1 MAIGKFQI
9 VSNTIGH
16 IVAYE
21 VSEEVYLKSYARYYH
36 EWVNGTVVKFPAID
50 NRHNALTRYLGLML
64 TAYFRLR
71 PVGYAFRAPFV
82 MRLEQPRACFEPD
95 IQILL
100 TRNKHRLTE
109 SLITGPADIAI
120 EIVGQE
126 SQQRD
131 YAEKTYAYERG
142 GVSEYWIIDPLRKE
156 CRFYV
161 ANKKQA
167 FVLQEVDEIYITPRL
182 PGLIL
187 HLPTLWED
195 PLPGAVGDMV
205 RDMLQ
210 IHDEETA
217 ANGNKPPTKE
227 RK

>member
-1 MAIGKFQI
+1 MTIGKFQI

-16 IVAYE
+16 IVAYD
-21 VSEEVYLKSYARYYH
+21 VSEEVYLKSYARFYH

-50 NRHNALTRYLGLML
+50 NRHNAIARYLGLML
-64 TAYFRLR
+64 SAYFRLR
-71 PVGYAFRAPFV
+71 PVGYALRAPFV
-82 MRLEQPRACFEPD
+82 MRLEQLRACFEPD
-95 IQILL
+95 IQILF
-100 TRNKHRLTE
+100 TRNKHRLSE

-120 EIVGQE
+120 EVVGEE
-126 SQQRD
+126 SQSRD
-131 YAEKTYAYERG
+131 YAEKLYAYERG
-142 GVSEYWIIDPLRKE
+142 GVAEYWIIDPLRKE

-167 FVLQEVDEIYITPRL
+167 YVLQEVDNVYATPLL
-182 PGLIL
+182 PGFNL
-187 HLPTLWED
+187 HVPTLWED

-210 IHDEETA
+210 IPKEEATVNA
-217 ANGNKPPTKE
+217 KPPTQE

>member
-1 MAIGKFQI
+1 MTIGKFQI

-16 IVAYE
+16 IVAYD
-21 VSEEVYLKSYARYYH
+21 VSEEVYLKNYARFYH
-36 EWVNGTVVKFPAID
+36 EWVNGTVVKFPTAD
-50 NRHNALTRYLGLML
+50 NRHNAIARYLGLML
-64 TAYFRLR
+64 SAYFRLR

-82 MRLEQPRACFEPD
+82 MRLEELRACFEPD
-95 IQILL
+95 IQVLF
-100 TRNKHRLTE
+100 TRNKNRLTE
-109 SLITGPADIAI
+109 SLITGPSDIAI
-120 EIVGQE
+120 EIVGE
-126 SQQRD
+126 ETQQRD
-131 YAEKTYAYERG
+131 YAEKLYAYERG

-161 ANKKQA
+161 ANKKQVYV
-167 FVLQEVDEIYITPRL
+167 FQDVDDYYSTPRL
-182 PGLIL
+182 PGLML

-210 IHDEETA
+210 VQQSEP
-217 ANGNKPPTKE
+217 NGKPPTQE